1 MALDDADAQE
11 VALGIRDGDAVLDPD
26 LLDTGRGDE
35 LVGDDHDDARATT
48 PGPQA
53 QVLRPC
59 DPERVGKRH
68 LRRDAVTQPVPVA
81 RHDAASSD
89 HELNGQLAQI
99 RRDEEVGA
107 PSGATAPRSRSP

>member
-26 LLDTGRGDE
+26 LLDVGRGDE
-35 LVGDDHDDARATT
+35 LVGDDPDDARPTT
-48 PGPQA
+48 PGTQA

-68 LRRDAVTQPVPVA
+68 LGRDAVAQPVPVT
-81 RHDAASSD
+81 RHDAASGD

-99 RRDEEVGA
+99 RA
-107 PSGATAPRSRSP
+107 